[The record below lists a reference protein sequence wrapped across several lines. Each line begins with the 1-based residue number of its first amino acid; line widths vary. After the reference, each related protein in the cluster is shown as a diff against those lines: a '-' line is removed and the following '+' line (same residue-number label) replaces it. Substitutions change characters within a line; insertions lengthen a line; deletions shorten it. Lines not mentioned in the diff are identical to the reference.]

1 MDDTWCRARAQFDTN
16 TREENLRRTT
26 PADRRLET
34 LRAVLRRSRHGQ
46 RSSALRLGPTL
57 DELDAWLADDRQ
69 WRHARPQH
77 WKTLLDDVREGLQ
90 MVRSLADPPLQEELA
105 GYVQDLRTLRSHFDS
120 ADAAPD
126 DALRRRLRR
135 ISAATRAVALSPELL
150 VLSFRR
156 IGAWASSDPPRAE
169 DGVGALRDLADMHGH
184 DGVEFLKRVDGVLSD
199 SAWEIAALRGEAPA
213 DVAIARAG
221 TSAADRLELA
231 EKLLSEPARCAGGVV
246 WLEYLQARLHHPWVL
261 PLGPAVTLY
270 AHDFLRSTIHQA
282 PNDDR
287 IPDELGK
294 DPTGSLALWLDAS
307 DPETAVLANHEVYG
321 DPRVFLRI
329 ELDAMPAT
337 RLLATARE
345 TAEFIVA
352 FGALAADN
360 HDTWLLS
367 DSHYIVEH
375 VSSTS
380 ASMVNLD
387 KARDQL
393 AIDET
398 AVELARHANALGRHL
413 PLRTPELHIAGRLL
427 VWLRQ
432 AVANDNPARLVLC
445 DRVVEQVC
453 GWAGI
458 ARPARFVT
466 EFLRPAWIYQ
476 QVRSSVQTSYRQLN
490 SEVRGK
496 HSLTSVIETD
506 TRRPP
511 YSVAVHLPA
520 INLKTVLEHIDELV
534 DIAPDESEA
543 RVRLYELKQRIAD
556 QSSAKKWLDELGE
569 AFDKRNARLRRTRN
583 ALMHGGPP
591 VTGNIDEVAGFSTTL
606 AYMALGSAVHL
617 LLDDKDVID
626 GFLDEQ
632 QNCLRCFSRL
642 RSGVPAS
649 EALFWA
655 E

>member
-1 MDDTWCRARAQFDTN
+1 MNGPPGDDCEHRVEA
-16 TREENLRRTT
+16 L
-26 PADRRLET
+26 L
-34 LRAVLRRSRHGQ
+34 AVLRRSRHGT
-46 RSSALRLGPTL
+46 RPSTLRLGPTL

-69 WRHARPQH
+69 WRQGGSQH
-77 WKTLLDDVREGLQ
+77 WKTLLGDVREALK
-90 MVRSLADPPLQEELA
+90 MVTAMSDSPMQEEFAGLA
-105 GYVQDLRTLRSHFDS
+105 RDLHTLRNQFGGKQVSGTD
-120 ADAAPD
+120 DPPD

-135 ISAATRAVALSPELL
+135 ISTTARAVALRPEVLL
-150 VLSFRR
+150 SSFRR
-156 IGAWASSDPPRAE
+156 IGTWASSDPPRAE
-169 DGVGALRDLADMHGH
+169 DGVGALRDLAELHGH
-184 DGVEFLKRVDGVLSD
+184 DGVELLKRVDGVLSD
-199 SAWEIAALRGEAPA
+199 TPWEIAVLREEKRTASATAPA
-213 DVAIARAG
+213 GA
-221 TSAADRLELA
+221 SAAERLELV
-231 EKLLSEPARCAGGVV
+231 EKLLSQPASSVSGVV
-246 WLEYLQARLHHPWVL
+246 WLEYLQARLHHPWIL
-261 PLGPAVTLY
+261 PLGPSVTLY
-270 AHDFLRSTIHQA
+270 AHDFLRPTIHQA

-294 DPTGSLALWLDAS
+294 DPTGFLASWLDAD
-307 DPETAVLANHEVYG
+307 DPEKAVLANHEVYG

-329 ELDAMPAT
+329 ELDEMPPT

-352 FGALAADN
+352 FGSLAADN
-360 HDTWLLS
+360 HDIWLLS
-367 DSHYIVEH
+367 DSHHIVEH

-393 AIDET
+393 AVDET
-398 AVELARHANALGRHL
+398 AVELARHADALGRHL

-466 EFLRPAWIYQ
+466 EFLRPAWIYE
-476 QVRSSVQTSYRQLN
+476 QVRRSVQTSYRQLN
-490 SEVRGK
+490 SDVRGK
-496 HSLTSVIETD
+496 HPLTSVIETD
-506 TRRPP
+506 TGRPP
-511 YSVAVHLPA
+511 YSVAVHLPT
-520 INLKTVLEHIDELV
+520 INLKTVLERIDELI

-543 RVRLYELKQRIAD
+543 RVRLDELRQRTAD
-556 QSSAKKWLDELGE
+556 QSAAKRWLDELGE

-591 VTGNIDEVAGFSTTL
+591 VTSNIDEVAGFSTTL
-606 AYMALGSAVHL
+606 ASFAIGTAVQL

-626 GFLDEQ
+626 GFLDQQ
-632 QNCLRCFSRL
+632 QNCLRCFSQL
-642 RSGVPAS
+642 RSGTPAS
-649 EALFWA
+649 EALFWSD
-655 E
+655 